1 MFQNQDNQPAPL
13 MLTVSDLKQ
22 FVYCP
27 RIPYYSYVMPV
38 PAKPTVHMAV
48 GTEAHRRL
56 SRLEKRRSSHKYKL
70 REGTKLYKQT
80 FLSQRLGL
88 SGLLD
93 LLIEANNSF
102 YPVEYKNSTGDPLLH
117 HRYQLTAYALLVEE
131 HNDAVVRSGYVCML
145 RSDDVFPL
153 EITESKK
160 AYVKVLLDRIR
171 RMIETQTLPAATPHR
186 DRCENCEFRLYCADT
201 T

>member
-1 MFQNQDNQPAPL
+1 MFQSQVKTPDL

-27 RIPYYSYVMPV
+27 RIPYFCYVMPV
-38 PAKPTVHMAV
+38 PTKQTFHMAT
-48 GTEAHRRL
+48 GEDAHRRL
-56 SRLEKRRSSHKYKL
+56 SKLERRRTTHKYSL
-70 REGTKLYKQT
+70 REGAKLYKQA
-80 FLSQRLGL
+80 FRSERLGL

-93 LLIEANNSF
+93 LLIETNSGF
-102 YPVEYKNSTGDPLLH
+102 YPVEYKNSIGEPQLH

-131 HNDAVVRSGYVCML
+131 SNDAVVRSGYLCML

-160 AYVKVLLDRIR
+160 LYVKNLLDRMR
-171 RMIETQTLPAATPHR
+171 RMIETQTLPAPTPHR
-186 DRCENCEFRLYCADT
+186 GRCDNCEFRLYCADT
-201 T
+201 V